1 MRKLILIVSAVFV
14 FVLNAAAQN
23 RTVTGKV
30 TDEKG
35 APLEGVSIT
44 SPNGKQ
50 GTQTDKDGTFS
61 ISVPNAIKNLTF
73 SIVNFE
79 PQSKSIGANAVVN
92 ASLRVRDSKLDEV
105 VVVGYGTQKRKE
117 VTGTMSSVKGAVVAD
132 KPVQSFEQAL
142 AGRAAGVQITIPSG
156 VLNSPPVFRIRG
168 TNSITGGSSPLIIV
182 DGVPSPQG
190 DFSST
195 NAAGNALASINPA
208 DIESIDIAKDAAAA
222 AIYGSRAANGVVFIT
237 TKKGRPGKTKINYNV
252 SLGFTSVYGVPKV
265 LNAQQYVN
273 YKNLAAANNQNVNST
288 NPGIPSTYT
297 KFALTPGPDGNPI
310 DTKWADYIYRQG
322 FNQDHNL
329 NISGANETTSYY
341 FSAGYTKQEGIVK
354 SNDFVRK
361 NILMNVDSRISKM
374 FTVGGKI
381 SYSNELNRASIASGS
396 LPGEAFG
403 TAGAGR
409 TVMATAP
416 NVSPY
421 KNDGSY
427 NIDNNTAGLL
437 LNVVGRMNNS
447 VTVGFYNPVVAIDLN
462 RSNSETNHIQ
472 SNVYGQFKPF
482 KWLTLKSVYGIDY
495 LFVDNE
501 IFQTPVHG
509 DGFAAN
515 GSATSTLGKYKRW
528 TWSNTAQIDY
538 VFRQKHTISALGG
551 VEQDRRTSTGF
562 GLNRTGISDPVY
574 TTIQAGWGINN
585 SSGSVLGENYLSSA
599 FGRFSY
605 DFNKKY
611 FLQGTLRQDKY
622 SALPFQ
628 QETFWGVSGAWDVQ
642 KEKIFNSIVRHF
654 SSFKLHSS
662 YGKVGN
668 TAGIGDFAS
677 YSTYGSGLYGGNPTL
692 IFNQAGNPLL
702 RWETSKKFDV
712 GANIGILKDRINLD
726 LVYYKNNVSN
736 LILNVPQAPSAGL
749 PTTVPAN
756 TGKMYNKGLEL
767 TLNLVP
773 VTNKNFTWTTSF
785 NYTTNENNVTELAPG
800 LTEVL
805 AATSGLESVSRTAVG
820 YSLGSIY
827 VVRNAGVDPATGS
840 RVFLNQIG
848 NKVLYRFAPNT
859 AQGQFQWSNTDGTRY
874 NKADGSANT
883 INQAADAVMY
893 NALPKEYGGL
903 SNNFRYKN
911 FDLDVLLT
919 YAAGYYV
926 YYGSNAGLHD
936 QRFWNNDVDV
946 LTAWKQYG
954 DITNIPR
961 PVYGDNV
968 SNGSGLPSDFNVF
981 KGDFLKV
988 KNVTFG
994 FNVPAESLK
1003 KLKISSARFY
1013 VSGQNLYIFTKY
1025 PGPDPEVSNNSGINT
1040 SNAPSVDRNTVANG
1054 RTFLMGLNIGF

>member
-1 MRKLILIVSAVFV
+1 MRKLILLLSAVFV
-14 FVLNAAAQN
+14 FILNAAAQN

-35 APLEGVSIT
+35 APLEGVSVT
-44 SPNGKQ
+44 SPNAKQ
-50 GTQTDKDGTFS
+50 GTQTDNDGMYS
-61 ISVPNAIKNLTF
+61 ISVPTTVKSLNF
-73 SIVNFE
+73 SNVSFDE
-79 PQSKSIGANAVVN
+79 QSKFIGSNSILNI
-92 ASLRVRDSKLDEV
+92 SLKSRDSKLEEV
-105 VVVGYGTQKRKE
+105 IVVGYGTQKRKE
-117 VTGTMSSVKGAVVAD
+117 VTGTMSSIKGAAVAD

-142 AGRAAGVQITIPSG
+142 GGRAAGVQITIPSG

-237 TKKGRPGKTKINYNV
+237 TKKGKAGKTKINYNV
-252 SLGFTSVYGVPKV
+252 SLGFTNVYGVPQV
-265 LNAQQYVN
+265 LNAQQYVD

-288 NPGIPSTYT
+288 NPALPSTYT
-297 KFALTPGPDGNPI
+297 KFALTIGPDGNPI
-310 DTKWADYIYRQG
+310 DTKWADVVYRQG

-329 NISGANETTSYY
+329 NVSGANETTSYY

-354 SNDFVRK
+354 KNDFVRK
-361 NILMNVDSRISKM
+361 NILMNVDSRISKR
-374 FTVGGKI
+374 FTIGGKI
-381 SYSNELNRASIASGS
+381 SYSNELNRAAIASGS

-409 TVMATAP
+409 TVQATAP

-427 NIDNNTAGLL
+427 NIDNSTPGLL

-447 VTVGFYNPVVAIDLN
+447 VTVGFFNPIVAIDLN
-462 RSNSETNHIQ
+462 RSNSEVNHIQ

-482 KWLTLKSVYGIDY
+482 NWLTLKSEYGIDY

-501 IFQTPVHG
+501 IFQTPLHG

-538 VFRQKHTISALGG
+538 VFGQKHTVSALAG

-562 GLNRTGISDPVY
+562 GVNRTGISDPVY

-599 FGRFSY
+599 FGRLTY

-611 FLQGTLRQDKY
+611 FLQGSLRQDKY

-642 KEKIFNSIVRHF
+642 KEKLFSGITRNF
-654 SSFKLHSS
+654 SSLKLHSS

-692 IFNQAGNPLL
+692 IFNQAGNSLL
-702 RWETSKKFDV
+702 RWETSKKFDA

-726 LVYYKNNVSN
+726 VVYYKNNVSN

-756 TGKMYNKGLEL
+756 TGKMYNKGLEV

-840 RVFLNQIG
+840 RVFLNRAG
-848 NKVLYRFAPNT
+848 NKVLYRYAPNT
-859 AQGQFQWSNTDGTRY
+859 GLGQFQWSNPDGTQY
-874 NKADGSANT
+874 KKQDGTPNT

-903 SNNFRYKN
+903 SNNFKYKN
-911 FDLDVLLT
+911 FDLDILLT
-919 YAAGYYV
+919 YAAGNYV

-946 LTAWKQYG
+946 LTAWKAPG

-981 KGDFLKV
+981 KGDFIKL

-994 FNVPAESLK
+994 FNIPEESLK
-1003 KLKISSARFY
+1003 KLKIRSARFY